1 MNLAAELDINTDLD
15 EEIEGLFK
23 DLGEDDAVEHM
34 VIPDM
39 PGLSETLHNEEQRM
53 DVYRVHL
60 VDFTRQVSSF
70 LGASLSGGFRAT
82 EAAVTRLVERLS
94 ALHELGDH
102 VGKVLI
108 RHRGRGLEGEGANS
122 AKYDYTVC
130 FGALKLDI
138 PLLKDAEKRLG
149 QPAEHATVD
158 FRNALKTMGSY
169 GIHTLYA
176 STLPHD
182 AQARQMLRLCLN
194 VLADYL
200 RMFQEG
206 KNLKYEGIDPWQ
218 GLPVVLNPAGFPDP
232 NLTCLAAV
240 NGLKPRTVSRLVDK
254 IGSLM
259 LDVGPGHPLK
269 QYASVYDAVFG
280 FEKLSDVLV
289 RPPMEINN
297 ARWLINEHESQP
309 LSDSQARLVR
319 FLAREFPNGSQA
331 PGKLVDSL
339 YATDFGCVNCFH
351 LMDRMTLASDLLK
364 AMGKAAPHRKNQVD
378 FSLENLEMEVLG
390 NLEKG
395 LARVSEPVLKNLCV
409 SNDALVARQPE
420 CDEVR
425 ACVDERI
432 LDLVSFFHHRSQT
445 KKKMESL
452 PFAVNE
458 FDRSD
463 YQTIARDF
471 GSTVD
476 EAKDL
481 VRIFKLCFD
490 DGGHFIRPV
499 FEENI
504 PALAR
509 YQDHVFEFLWHYLQN
524 SMHRE
529 DRIAFLNALQVLI
542 DRMNQPQ
549 KALTVL
555 LEDFIHDPETIQFHD
570 RNALMLCSVLMRTFN
585 KELHKDTEYT
595 PQEVLKV
602 KAGLDQRAV
611 IHAREFLDANRE
623 RFFVKIRTIHTL
635 LKQALGKYKVKG
647 RPPTRYLLILE
658 WEAYI
663 LLSLVGGAAAETVV
677 GSALGEYGNPDS
689 EIYHLPR
696 SNQALLWLLLLLQVV
711 AQGAARFGRPAD
723 AVLLSQI
730 KNREEFFVALGGGER
745 ARKQI
750 RNLVRQ
756 LKRNFK

>member
-1 MNLAAELDINTDLD
+1 MNFPAELDINTDLD

-23 DLGEDDAVEHM
+23 DLGENDAVTHL
-34 VIPDM
+34 VSPNM
-39 PGLSETLHNEEQRM
+39 PGLSETLHHEEQRM

-60 VDFTRQVSSF
+60 VDYTRQVSSF

-82 EAAVTRLVERLS
+82 EAAVSRLVDRLS

-108 RHRGRGLEGEGANS
+108 RHRGRGLEGEATNS
-122 AKYDYTVC
+122 ALYDYVVC

-138 PLLKDAEKRLG
+138 PLLKNAEKRLG

-169 GIHTLYA
+169 GINTLYA

-182 AQARQMLRLCLN
+182 AQARHRLRLCLN

-206 KNLKYEGIDPWQ
+206 KSLKYEGGDPWQ

-254 IGSLM
+254 ISRLM
-259 LDVGPGHPLK
+259 VEAGPGHPLK
-269 QYASVYDAVFG
+269 QFASVYDAVFG
-280 FEKLSDVLV
+280 FEKLSEVLI

-309 LSDSQARLVR
+309 LTGSQARLVR

-331 PGKLVDSL
+331 PGRLVDSL
-339 YATDFGCVNCFH
+339 YATDFGCVNCHH

-364 AMGKAAPHRKNQVD
+364 AMGKAAPHRRGQVD
-378 FSLENLEMEVLG
+378 FSLENLELEVLG

-395 LARVSEPVLKNLCV
+395 LARVTEPVFKTLCV
-409 SNDALVARQPE
+409 TNDALVAKPLGG
-420 CDEVR
+420 DEMR

-432 LDLVSFFHHRSQT
+432 LDMVSFFHHRGQT

-452 PFAVNE
+452 PYAMCE
-458 FDRSD
+458 FDKSD

-476 EAKDL
+476 EAKEL
-481 VRIFKLCFD
+481 VRILKLCFD

-524 SMHRE
+524 SMHKG
-529 DRIAFLNALQVLI
+529 DRVAFLNALQVLI

-549 KALTVL
+549 KALNVL
-555 LEDFIHDPETIQFHD
+555 LEDFIHDPDTVHLHD

-602 KAGLDQRAV
+602 RAGLDQRAV
-611 IHAREFLDANRE
+611 DYAREFLDNNRE
-623 RFFVKIRTIHTL
+623 RFFVKVRTIHTM
-635 LKQALGKYKVKG
+635 LKQALGKYRIAG

-658 WEAYI
+658 WETYI
-663 LLSLVGGAAAETVV
+663 LLSLVGGTTSEMVV
-677 GSALGEYGNPDS
+677 SSALGEYGNPDS
-689 EIYHLPR
+689 EIYNLPR

-723 AVLLSQI
+723 AALLARI
-730 KNREEFFVALGGGER
+730 KNREESFVALGGGER

-756 LKRNFK
+756 LHRNFK